1 MSKRKE
7 GPRGTD
13 APSRRLEDSPHEP
26 VAIIGIGCRLPGE
39 ANDPESFWKLLCDG
53 IDAITEIPAER
64 WDLRAFF
71 DSDREMPGKTNVR
84 SAGFITG
91 IDQFDPEFFGISLRE
106 APCMDPQ
113 QRLLLEVAWE
123 ALEDGG
129 EVLDIAGGMETGVF
143 VGLSTND
150 YRGCQGTLRD
160 TAFLDIYTNMG
171 NAPSI
176 AANRISYC
184 LNLLG
189 PSITLDTACSSSL
202 IAVHLACRSLWDGEC
217 ATALAGGVNAALSPD
232 VFISLNRAS
241 MLSPD
246 GRCKAFDSR
255 ANGFARA
262 EGAGMV
268 LLKPLTRAL
277 ADGNPIYALIRGT
290 AANQDGRNIGITV
303 PSQVAQEAVV
313 RKACRAAG
321 VSPRKIH
328 YVEAH
333 GTGTPVGDPIEAHA
347 LSAVLC
353 RERAEGSLVVGS
365 VKTNI
370 GHLEAGAGVAGI
382 IKLALM
388 LQHRMVPP
396 NLHFV
401 EPNPQIDFGK
411 LKLRIPTAL
420 EPLPAGRVIAGI
432 NSFGFGG
439 ANAHAVLES
448 PPQRVGVQVRAGHD
462 SSRTPEIHNDGLK
475 PELQHDE
482 KSKPG
487 LQYVLLP
494 LSARS
499 PEVLPEMAR
508 RYASFLIKNRGRGPD
523 WLRDVCY
530 TACLHRTHHD
540 HRLTV
545 VASSAEEFAA
555 KLEAFA
561 NGEAQPGMV
570 SGQVEEIRRLAF
582 VFSGQGPQWWA
593 MGRQL
598 LAREPVFRQKIEE
611 CDRLLRQW
619 SRWSVLEELSADEQR
634 SRLQET
640 AIAQPAIFSLQVA
653 LAALWSSWGIE
664 PAAVVGH
671 SVGEVAAAHVAGV
684 LSLEDAARTILHRGR
699 CMALAP
705 PTGRMLAAAL
715 SGQEARGLVEQHAD
729 RVSLAAIN
737 SPYSVTFSGD
747 AEMLTA
753 IQRDLTQRNVFCR
766 FLRVQYAFHSAQM
779 DPVQR
784 ELIESLGRLRSHE
797 PRIAL
802 FSSVTGAS
810 LNGAALDA
818 AYWWRNV
825 RQTVLFADA
834 VNGLIQEGCNDF
846 LEISPHPVLVS
857 AIMECATRYAIRPL
871 VLSSL
876 RRGDDEVATML
887 GALGALHAA
896 GYRANLRSLFPA
908 GGCCLH
914 LPVYPWKHR
923 RYWQETAE
931 SHLEK
936 HPLLIHPLL
945 GRRVKSANPRWENK
959 IEGRLRSLLTDH
971 RVQGKIVF
979 PAAAYVEMALASGRQ
994 LFENEGCAL
1003 EEIELHKALLLPDG
1017 SESPS
1022 LQLIY
1027 DSQQKIFQVFSRA
1040 NETQDFWILHC
1051 SGKLAL
1057 AKAGNAITEDSTRL
1071 LERCREEVSVPEL
1084 YSRFESLGLLY
1095 GPRFQGIQKCWRGQ
1109 GEVVGWVA
1117 PPRQLDDDLCQVP
1130 PTLLDSCF
1138 QMLLAAPVS
1147 VGSDI
1152 GAQLYLP
1159 ARIARV
1165 RLHRKPGPEVWVH
1178 GRVNKQHRGSLTMS
1192 LRAVNQDGKVAIEI
1206 EGLVCEAV
1214 ESARGGSELEDALY
1228 ELDWQLP
1235 PLSSTGTQPPPGYLP
1250 NVPALARK
1258 LEEAAHRSAI
1268 RTESDQYRQLEKEI
1282 ERLCS
1287 CYVVKALEQLGCQF
1301 QAGGHIAMEPL
1312 CARVVPQHM
1321 KALGRY
1327 LEMLEEDG
1335 LLTRTGSGWTVSQ
1348 MPDQMDAEDLWR
1360 SIFTRLPVLLPEL
1373 SVLENCGRHLAAILQ
1388 GQTDPLQLLFAE
1400 NSFLEQI
1407 YNQGINVRPY
1417 NQIAQ
1422 EAVRAVVRKLPE
1434 GHVLRI
1440 LELGAGTGGLTS
1452 CVLQELSLLPQKMEY
1467 VFTDVS
1473 GQFLASAE
1481 QKFRHCSFMRYQTLD
1496 IEKSPSEQ
1504 GFDKHYFDLVLAS
1517 DVLHATSDVR
1527 RSLAHIKQLLP
1538 GGLLVL
1544 VEIDRLLRSAEL
1556 VFSLTKGWWSFID
1569 TDLRAKS
1576 PVLRRPRWVQ
1586 LLKEEGFLDVATVS
1600 DTDNAD
1606 DSFHVVLLAKGP
1618 PVDAPQSCATTE
1630 TSLAAQDSEAG
1641 ATWLLFTDA
1650 GGVAAQLARR
1660 LATRGDRCIT
1670 VASGAA
1676 YEEKQSNHFQV
1687 RPAEKEDM
1695 RRLVETAT
1703 ARFGRVHGVVF
1714 LWGLDK
1720 PNEEKLSL
1728 TDLEEAQHRGCYSLL
1743 TLVQVL
1749 TEMNQFARLSLVT
1762 RETQPVGREGCLRM
1776 AQTPL
1781 WGLGRVIM
1789 NEQPRFFCKMIDLG
1803 GPGNG
1808 EETEALFQELSS
1820 DAAEEEI
1827 ALRGS
1832 ARYVLRMARSTAAS
1846 RGYAQCAAGSPF
1858 RLEITKPGVLD
1869 DLILRPI
1876 RRRGPEP
1883 GEVEIE
1889 VLAAG
1894 LNFQDLMKAMGVF
1907 PREIERC
1914 FMLGNECAGR
1924 IVAVG
1929 DGVTEFRIGDRVFA
1943 LVTAHALS
1951 SHVTCA
1957 AGLATHCPDN
1967 FSMEAAVT
1975 IPVAFLTA
1983 AYALRKLAK
1992 MAAGERVLIHSAA
2005 GGVGLAAVQMAQ
2017 CAGCE
2022 VFATGGDDNK
2032 REFLRALGVP
2042 HVMDSRSLSFAD
2054 EVMEITRGE
2063 GVDIVL
2069 NSLAG
2074 EALIRSISLLRRE
2087 GRFIEIGKRDIYGNS
2102 KIGLRPFRT
2111 NICFHSLDLMTVV
2124 LTELPE
2130 VRRLLSQIVSDL
2142 EQGKLHPL
2150 PRRLFSMTD
2159 AAGAFRHM
2167 MRGTHIGKIVVT
2179 LTGNEVP
2186 VEPFPEPGKS
2196 HFDPNATYLITGGL
2210 GGFGLLAA
2218 RWMVENGARDLVLL
2232 GRSGASSDAACQAV
2246 QELRQLSASV
2256 TVAQADIAKET
2267 DLAAVL
2273 EDIRLTKRP
2282 LRGVIHAAMVLDDG
2296 VLSQLNAA
2304 RLQKVM
2310 APKILGAW
2318 NLHCQTL
2325 GEPLD
2330 FFVLFS
2336 SVSSMIGNPGQANYA
2351 AGNAFLDS
2359 LAYYRQQ
2366 QGLPALAIN
2375 WGYIT
2380 EAGYVARNKA
2390 VGESLSH
2397 AGLGALGVRSALM
2410 MLGRLLQT
2418 RLPSVGIIKFDW
2430 GQWAKT
2436 FGTLR
2441 RQPRFSS
2448 LMTQGDA
2455 DLRSTDLEKANR
2467 EMIFSANDAER
2478 RRLVEAFVR
2487 DKAAKVLRTSIANL
2501 DMSKPLHELG
2511 LDSLMAVE
2519 LMNRIEGELGL
2530 AVPTAKLLGG
2540 QNLLTLT
2547 TTLIEI
2553 IEGSSSSPIEP
2564 SQAANPAAVVEKL
2577 SDAEVD
2583 ALLQDHAGKA
2593 EEILARAAK

>member
-1 MSKRKE
+1 MSRRKE
-7 GPRGTD
+7 APRRTD
-13 APSRRLEDSPHEP
+13 APSRRLENSPREP
-26 VAIIGIGCRLPGE
+26 VAIIGIGCRFPGE

-53 IDAITEIPAER
+53 VDAITDIPAER
-64 WDLRAFF
+64 WNLRAFF
-71 DSDREMPGKTNVR
+71 DSDGEMPGKTNVR
-84 SAGFITG
+84 SGGFIKS

-129 EVLDIAGGMETGVF
+129 EVLDVAGGSDTGVF

-189 PSITLDTACSSSL
+189 PSMTLDTACSSSL
-202 IAVHLACRSLWDGEC
+202 SAVHLACRSLWDGEC

-232 VFISLNRAS
+232 VFISLNSAS

-268 LLKPLTRAL
+268 LLKRLTRAL

-290 AANQDGRNIGITV
+290 AANQDGRSIGITV

-313 RKACRAAG
+313 RNACRAAR
-321 VSPRKIH
+321 VSPEEIY

-353 RERAEGSLVVGS
+353 GKRTERSLVVGS

-401 EPNPQIDFGK
+401 EPNPQIDFEK
-411 LKLRIPTAL
+411 LKLRVPTAL

-439 ANAHAVLES
+439 ANAHAVLAS
-448 PPQRVGVQVRAGHD
+448 PPQCIGVRVPASHD
-462 SSRTPEIHNDGLK
+462 SSRTPEIHNGGLN

-482 KSKPG
+482 KLKPG
-487 LQYVLLP
+487 LQYLLLP

-508 RYASFLIKNRGRGPD
+508 RYASFLTKNLGRGPD

-540 HRLTV
+540 HRLTLA
-545 VASSAEEFAA
+545 ASSAEEFAA

-561 NGEAQPGMV
+561 NGEARPGMV
-570 SGQVEEIRRLAF
+570 SGQVEKMRRLAF

-598 LAREPVFRQKIEE
+598 LAHEPVFRQKIEE

-619 SRWSVLEELSADEQR
+619 SRWSVLEELRADEQR

-664 PAAVVGH
+664 PAAVAGH

-684 LSLEDAARTILHRGR
+684 LSLEDAARTIFHRGR

-715 SGQEARGLVEQHAD
+715 PEKEARGLVEQHAD

-737 SPYSVTFSGD
+737 SPRSVTFSGD
-747 AEMLTA
+747 AEVLTA
-753 IQRDLTQRNVFCR
+753 IERDLTQRNVFCR

-779 DPVQR
+779 DPVQP
-784 ELIESLGRLRSHE
+784 ELIESLGRLRSHA

-802 FSSVTGAS
+802 FSSVTGGS
-810 LNGAALDA
+810 LNGGALDA

-834 VNGLIQEGCNDF
+834 MNGLIQEGCNDF

-857 AIMECATRYAIRPL
+857 AVMECATRHTIRPL

-896 GYRANLRSLFPA
+896 GYRANWRAFFPSN
-908 GGCCLH
+908 GSCLH
-914 LPVYPWKHR
+914 LPPYPWKHR
-923 RYWQETAE
+923 RYWQETPE

-936 HPLLIHPLL
+936 HPLMIHPLL

-959 IEGRLRSLLTDH
+959 VQGRLRSLLTDH

-979 PAAAYVEMALASGRQ
+979 PAAACVEMALAAGRQ
-994 LFENEGCAL
+994 LFDSEGCVL
-1003 EEIELHKALLLPDG
+1003 EEIELHKALILRDG

-1027 DSQQKIFQVFSRA
+1027 DSQHKTFQVFSRA

-1051 SGKLAL
+1051 SGKLAP
-1057 AKAGNAITEDSTRL
+1057 AKEGNAITEDSTRL
-1071 LERCREEVSVPEL
+1071 LERCREELPVAEL
-1084 YSRFESLGLLY
+1084 YSRFDRSGLRY

-1109 GEVVGWVA
+1109 DEVVGWVA

-1138 QMLLAAPVS
+1138 QVLLATPVS
-1147 VGSDI
+1147 GR
-1152 GAQLYLP
+1152 YLP

-1165 RLHRKPGPEVWVH
+1165 RLHRKPGPEVLAH
-1178 GRVNKQHRGSLTMS
+1178 GRVDKQHRGALTMS
-1192 LRAVNQDGKVAIEI
+1192 LRVMNPDGKLAVEI

-1214 ESARGGSELEDALY
+1214 ESARGGSDLEDALY
-1228 ELDWQLP
+1228 ELHWQLQP
-1235 PLSSTGTQPPPGYLP
+1235 FSSTGTQRPPDYLP
-1250 NVPALARK
+1250 NVPTLARE

-1268 RTESDQYRQLEKEI
+1268 RTESEQYRQLEKEM

-1287 CYVVKALEQLGCQF
+1287 CYVLKALEQLGCQF
-1301 QAGGHIAMEPL
+1301 QAGGYIAMEPL
-1312 CARVVPQHM
+1312 YARVAPQHV

-1327 LEMLEEDG
+1327 LEMLEEDC
-1335 LLTRTGSGWTVSQ
+1335 LLIKRQSGWTVSRAPEQ
-1348 MPDQMDAEDLWR
+1348 IDAAYLWR
-1360 SIFTRLPVLLPEL
+1360 SIFMRLPVLLPEL

-1407 YNQGINVRPY
+1407 YNQGINLRPCH
-1417 NQIAQ
+1417 QIAQ

-1434 GHVLRI
+1434 GHILRI

-1452 CVLQELSLLPQKMEY
+1452 CVLQELSLPPQKVEY

-1527 RSLAHIKQLLP
+1527 RSLGHIKQLLA
-1538 GGLLVL
+1538 GGLLVV

-1576 PVLRRPRWVQ
+1576 PVLRRQRWVQ
-1586 LLKEEGFLDVATVS
+1586 LLKEEGFLDVAAVS

-1606 DSFHVVLLAKGP
+1606 NSFHVVLLAKGP
-1618 PVDAPQSCATTE
+1618 LLDAPKACAATE
-1630 TSLAAQDSEAG
+1630 TPLAARDGEPA

-1650 GGVAAQLARR
+1650 GGVAAQLARL
-1660 LATRGDRCIT
+1660 LATRGERCIT

-1676 YEEKQSNHFQV
+1676 YEEKQSNYFQV

-1728 TDLEEAQHRGCYSLL
+1728 TDLEEAQHQGCYSLL

-1749 TEMNQFARLSLVT
+1749 AEMNQFARLSLVT
-1762 RETQPVGREGCLRM
+1762 RETQPVGREGCLSM

-1803 GPGNG
+1803 RPGNG
-1808 EETEALFQELSS
+1808 EETEALFEELCS

-1846 RGYAQCAAGSPF
+1846 RGYAHCTAGSPF

-1869 DLILRPI
+1869 DLVLRPI
-1876 RRRGPEP
+1876 RRREPGP

-1889 VLAAG
+1889 VLATG
-1894 LNFQDLMKAMGVF
+1894 LNFQDVMKALGVF
-1907 PREIERC
+1907 PRENERC

-1929 DGVTEFRIGDRVFA
+1929 DGVTDFRIGDRVFA
-1943 LVTAHALS
+1943 LVTTHGLS

-1967 FSMEAAVT
+1967 FSMEEAVT

-1983 AYALRKLAK
+1983 AYALRHLAQ
-1992 MAAGERVLIHSAA
+1992 MTSGERVLIHSAA

-2022 VFATGGDDNK
+2022 VFATAGDGNK
-2032 REFLRALGVP
+2032 RKFLRALGVP

-2074 EALIRSISLLRRE
+2074 EALTRSISLLRRK
-2087 GRFIEIGKRDIYGNS
+2087 GRFIEIGKRDIYSNS
-2102 KIGLRPFRT
+2102 QIGLRPFRT
-2111 NICFHSLDLMTVV
+2111 NICFHSLHLMTVV
-2124 LTELPE
+2124 LTELPV
-2130 VRRLLSQIVSDL
+2130 VRGLLSQIVSDL

-2167 MRGTHIGKIVVT
+2167 MRGTHVGKIVVT
-2179 LTGNEVP
+2179 LTGKEAP

-2218 RWMVENGARDLVLL
+2218 RWMVENGARHLVLT

-2246 QELRQLSASV
+2246 EELRQLSASV
-2256 TVAQADIAKET
+2256 TVAQADITKET
-2267 DLAAVL
+2267 DLTAIL

-2296 VLSQLNAA
+2296 VLSQLNAS
-2304 RLQKVM
+2304 RFQKVL

-2318 NLHCQTL
+2318 NLHRQTL

-2336 SVSSMIGNPGQANYA
+2336 SVSSLIGNPGQANYA
-2351 AGNAFLDS
+2351 AANAFLDS
-2359 LAYYRQQ
+2359 LAHYRHQ
-2366 QGLPALAIN
+2366 QGLPALAVN

-2390 VGESLSH
+2390 VVESLSH
-2397 AGLGALGVRSALM
+2397 TGLGALEVRSALT

-2418 RLPSVGIIKFDW
+2418 RLPSVGVIKFDW
-2430 GQWAKT
+2430 GQWTKT

-2441 RQPRFSS
+2441 HQPRFSS
-2448 LMTQGDA
+2448 LTTQGDA
-2455 DLRSTDLEKANR
+2455 DFGSTDLDKANQK
-2467 EMIFSANDAER
+2467 MILSANDAER
-2478 RRLVEAFVR
+2478 RRLVESFVR
-2487 DKAAKVLRTSIANL
+2487 DKAAKVLRTSIANV
-2501 DMSKPLHELG
+2501 DMSKSLHELG

-2530 AVPTAKLLGG
+2530 TVPTAKLMGG
-2540 QNLLTLT
+2540 QNLLALA
-2547 TTLIEI
+2547 TTLLDVL
-2553 IEGSSSSPIEP
+2553 EGSSRAP
-2564 SQAANPAAVVEKL
+2564 SQSSDSKDRAMEVEEL

-2583 ALLQDHAGKA
+2583 ALLLDHAGKA
-2593 EEILARAAK
+2593 EEILARTQK